1 MPEGGCQCGA
11 IRYEVKGEAGHRA
24 LCHCSDCRKSA
35 GATPVGW
42 ALFAQDQVTI
52 RGAAARYQSSEQAV
66 RHFCPTCGTTL
77 FFTSEA
83 VFPGMIDITIGSL
96 DDPDSYAPTAHI
108 QTADAPQWDAH
119 LAEWPRFPRYPGA

>member
-52 RGAAARYQSSEQAV
+52 RGAAARYQSSEHAV
-66 RHFCPTCGTTL
+66 RHFCPTCGIATH
-77 FFTSEA
+77 SEGESPQGPMVA
-83 VFPGMIDITIGSL
+83 INVRCLPEVDLAALKIVEFDGASL
-96 DDPDSYAPTAHI
+96 
-108 QTADAPQWDAH
+108 
-119 LAEWPRFPRYPGA
+119 